1 MRLRQ
6 IVIIVIAFVFASPT
20 FADEKKEA
28 MFGLNWGMT
37 PKAISSLGI
46 TLIKV
51 KEEKNFQDYSTESL
65 PKNLSDIEK
74 YYLVFSDDKL
84 VKIIASCKNIT
95 NDPTGSDGKERF
107 DVLNKSLQDKYGTP
121 THKFQYNGR
130 KLFKE
135 YDEFYECLRYAGC
148 GNWACGYEKPTKV
161 IVLELKGLS
170 RGTGYISLQVEA
182 VPEWGDALNKFKSI
196 KNKSDADAM

>member
-1 MRLRQ
+1 MRLGQ
-6 IVIIVIAFVFASPT
+6 IVIIVIAFVFAFPT

-28 MFGLNWGMT
+28 MFGLYWGMT
-37 PKAISSLGI
+37 PKEITSLGI
-46 TLIKV
+46 TLINV
-51 KEEKNFQDYSTESL
+51 KEEKNFQYYTTESL

-74 YYLVFSDDKL
+74 YYLVFSDGKL
-84 VKIIASCKNIT
+84 IKIFARCKSIT
-95 NDPTGSDGKERF
+95 NDSTGSDGKERF
-107 DVLNKSLQDKYGTP
+107 NVLNKSLQDKYGTP
-121 THKFQYNGR
+121 DFKSQRIGS

-135 YDEFYECLRYAGC
+135 YDEFYECLKYAGC